1 MRTFIVRRVLQTIP
15 LLFGISL
22 LTFILL
28 QLAPGDFLNQMAENP
43 GISAETINA
52 MRIRFGLDQPWYVQ
66 YGKYLQNV
74 LLHFDFGQSFSRHQP
89 VVEVLHDGF
98 NNTLLLAG
106 AAAIVTWGLAI
117 PLGMLAAVKQ
127 HSWVDR
133 LLSLT
138 AFVWLS
144 VPEILAGLVVLM
156 FAARTG
162 WFPVGGMHSLDYEE
176 LDAVGQWLD
185 VAHHLVLPAL
195 VVGLI
200 PLASRMR
207 QMRGSLLDVLR
218 LDYVTT
224 ARSKGLSE
232 STVIIKHA
240 LRNALNPMI
249 TLFGYT
255 LGALVSGSFIVEI
268 IFSWPG
274 LGRITLDALLTQD
287 QYLVMGAE
295 LMASVVLIAGNLIA
309 DLLLAVAD
317 PRISYD

>member
-1 MRTFIVRRVLQTIP
+1 MRNYILRRVLQTIP

-22 LTFILL
+22 LTFLLL

-43 GISAETINA
+43 GISAGTIEA
-52 MRIRFGLDQPWYVQ
+52 MRVRFGLDQPWYVQ

-74 LLHFDFGQSFSRHQP
+74 LLHLDFGESFSRHQP
-89 VVEVLHDGF
+89 VVEVLQDGF
-98 NNTLLLAG
+98 ANTLLLAG
-106 AAAIVTWGLAI
+106 AAALITWGLAI
-117 PLGMLAAVKQ
+117 PLGVLAAVRQ
-127 HSWVDR
+127 HSWIDR

-144 VPEILAGLVVLM
+144 VPEILAGLVLLM

-162 WFPVGGMHSLDYEE
+162 WFPVGGMHSLDYDE
-176 LDAVGQWLD
+176 LDIFGQWMD
-185 VAHHLVLPAL
+185 VAHHLFLPAL

-232 STVIIKHA
+232 PVVIVKHA

-295 LMASVVLIAGNLIA
+295 LMASVVLIGGNLIA
-309 DLLLAVAD
+309 DLLLAIAD